1 MCIVFITTNHY
12 INPMS
17 KVPAYSRPPVR
28 EALID
33 VRINPLSADKL
44 GVLESLHDKLA
55 IKYPGKRPQQKWEGM
70 WELKENTLL
79 SAQKTHGVVGFS
91 LESEDKKRII
101 QYRLDGFTCNYLKP
115 DHRESWP
122 GWTDLRGEAKLAW
135 DLYAT
140 TLGVTE
146 TKRLAVR
153 YVNQIVIPASVVELN
168 DYLTAPPN
176 APKECKYQDFHD
188 FLSRVTLDIPELK
201 SKAIIT
207 QAPAQEKPQGA
218 VVVLLDIDVICSESI
233 AYDSESMWHML
244 DRFREI
250 KNDIFEASLHQKA
263 KDLFGP
269 IQ

>member
-1 MCIVFITTNHY
+1 
-12 INPMS
+12 MS
-17 KVPAYSRPPVR
+17 KVPAYRRPPVR

-33 VRINPLSADKL
+33 IRISNLSTEKL
-44 GVLESLHDKLA
+44 DILESLHDKLQA
-55 IKYPGKRPQQKWEGM
+55 KYPGKRPQQKWEGM

-91 LESEDKKRII
+91 YESEDKKRIV

-122 GWTDLRGEAKLAW
+122 GWTELRGEAKLAW

-153 YVNQIVIPASVVELN
+153 YINQIVISAPVVELN
-168 DYLTAPPN
+168 DYFTAPPN
-176 APKECKYQDFHD
+176 APQECKYQDFQD

-201 SKAIIT
+201 ARATIT
-207 QAPAQEKPQGA
+207 QAPSQERPQGA
-218 VVVLLDIDVICSESI
+218 VVVLLDIDVFCSESLP
-233 AYDSESMWHML
+233 YDGESMWRLL
-244 DRFREI
+244 DQFRDL
-250 KNDIFEASLHQKA
+250 KNDIFEASLQQKA
-263 KDLFGP
+263 KDLFEP
-269 IQ
+269 IK